1 MFIKFSYIYL
11 RKMYKFLVVVPRSS
25 QQTIIH
31 CRIWFANKMP
41 DGCNGLERKIC
52 LVVFWEVSHFYVPL
66 FPCNQPRPCLLIMQ
80 INEYTGNWAVSSS
93 QSQRD
98 MNQSCSV
105 TAKSVWIVS
114 RWLRRSQCWSLT
126 DILPTKWTV
135 TENL

>member
-1 MFIKFSYIYL
+1 MQIRCQTVVMGWTGRSALLYFGRSPISSANILVNNILTMTFILPCPLIAEF
-11 RKMYKFLVVVPRSS
+11 F
-25 QQTIIH
+25 
-31 CRIWFANKMP
+31 CF
-41 DGCNGLERKIC
+41 C
-52 LVVFWEVSHFYVPL
+52 FYVPL
-66 FPCNQPRPCLLIMQ
+66 FPRNQPRPCLVIMQ